1 MGVDVHVVSNGGVY
15 EKELEACGIKHYQVP
30 LHNKQ
35 LINVFSSYRALK
47 KIILENDIK
56 LVHAHARIPA
66 FICGVLQKRLK
77 FKLVTS
83 AHYTFSVAFPFNKL
97 SNWGDRVLSVS
108 QDIKDYLLKNY
119 KVNEKNISITVNGID
134 TTKFS
139 PAGGA
144 PRGNADEASVYDS
157 WPDTNEQF
165 RENVDGA
172 SAHDSQPI
180 SGDADNSSTHDSQS
194 ESTYCNLQEVDFEG
208 ASATPSSAV
217 QELLSELSLDPHTR
231 KIVSVSR
238 LDTENSLPVYTLIDI
253 AHQLP
258 RNIDIII
265 VGGGEESANIEK
277 KVSEA
282 NRRAGRKFIHMA
294 GRRTNVVTFLRLA
307 DVFAGVSRA
316 AMEAMSVA
324 VPVILAGHQGYLGIF
339 DENVLPTA
347 MENNF
352 TCRGCE
358 MTTPQKL
365 LRDLN
370 HLLNLPE
377 AQLAALGKYNR
388 QTMERYYSLERMA
401 KDALAVYDN
410 VLADEKNIVI
420 SGYYG
425 NNNSGDDNLLDSI
438 IQNLNALRPGLK
450 ITVLSL
456 KPKETRAQFGVD
468 AVYRFNLPAVFF
480 ALRKAD
486 LLVSGGG
493 NLIQDE
499 TSTRSLIYYL
509 WVINTARFWGVK
521 NMIYANG
528 IGPINRRGNF
538 ARVRRSLDKVDLITL
553 RESGSLEVL
562 KEIGVSRPRTHVTAD
577 AVFALPPVDASVDML
592 KKLGISGKFF
602 CVALRPWA
610 QNPPGLEA
618 QIAKA
623 CDYLIEKYGYQA
635 VFVPM
640 QPEKDSKIARQAIS
654 LMKNDAILLTP
665 APNDYNLGRGV
676 LGLASFAICMRLHGL
691 IHAMEKGVPAI
702 GLVYSSKIREFMES
716 MGQRWHMPVEEIDAG
731 RLIEFADAIHGD
743 MNSISAQIYKASGKL
758 KELAAK
764 NAELC
769 VELLDS

>member
-1 MGVDVHVVSNGGVY
+1 MHKVLMTLMGLEIGGAETHVLELSKTLKQMGVDVHVVSNGGVY

-66 FICGVLQKRLK
+66 FICGMLQKRLK

-119 KVNEKNISITVNGID
+119 KVDEKNISITVNGID
-134 TTKFS
+134 TIKFS
-139 PAGGA
+139 PSLGGQSHVNALPLDENMGANFSVGANLA
-144 PRGNADEASVYDS
+144 PTEM
-157 WPDTNEQF
+157 
-165 RENVDGA
+165 GA
-172 SAHDSQPI
+172 
-180 SGDADNSSTHDSQS
+180 T
-194 ESTYCNLQEVDFEG
+194 
-208 ASATPSSAV
+208 
-217 QELLSELSLDPHTR
+217 QELLAELKLDPSTC

-238 LDTENSLPVYTLIDI
+238 LDTENSLPVYILIEI
-253 AHQLP
+253 AKNLP
-258 RNIDIII
+258 SDIDIII
-265 VGGGEESANIEK
+265 VGGGEESNTIEK
-277 KVSEA
+277 KVNEA
-282 NRRAGRKFIHMA
+282 NAAAGRKFIHMV
-294 GRRTNVVTFLRLA
+294 GRRTDIVKFMQFA
-307 DVFAGVSRA
+307 DIFVGVSRA
-316 AMEAMSVA
+316 AMEAMSA
-324 VPVILAGHQGYLGIF
+324 ETPVILAGHQGYLGIF
-339 DENVLPTA
+339 EESLLPVA
-347 MENNF
+347 QENNF
-352 TCRGCE
+352 TCRGHE
-358 MTTPQKL
+358 ITTKDMLQ
-365 LRDLN
+365 RDLSQ
-370 HLLNLPE
+370 LLSLPKAE
-377 AQLAALGKYNR
+377 LAALGKYNR
-388 QTMERYYSLERMA
+388 QIIINHYSLERMA
-401 KDALAVYDN
+401 KDALSVYDD
-410 VLADEKNIVI
+410 VLADAKNIVI

-438 IQNLNALRPGLK
+438 IQNLRALRPGLK

-456 KPKETRAQFGVD
+456 KPKETRAEFGVD

-509 WVINTARFWGVK
+509 WVINTAHFLGVK

-528 IGPINRRGNF
+528 IGPVNRRSNYG
-538 ARVRRSLDKVDLITL
+538 RVRRSLNKVDLITL

-562 KEIGVSRPRTHVTAD
+562 KEIGVTRPKTVVTAD
-577 AVFALPPVDASVDML
+577 AVFALPPVAAGADIL
-592 KKLGISGKFF
+592 KNFGIHGKFF

-610 QNPPGLEA
+610 QNPPELEA
-618 QIAKA
+618 KIAKT
-623 CDYLIEKYGYQA
+623 CDYLIEKHGYQA

-640 QPEKDSKIARQAIS
+640 QPEKDSKIARQVIS

-665 APNDYNLGRGV
+665 APNDYNLGRSV

-716 MGQRWHMPVEEIDAG
+716 MDQPWHMPVEEIDAD
-731 RLIEFADAIHGD
+731 RLMAFSDEIHENMD
-743 MNSISAQIYKASGKL
+743 KVSAQIFEASNKL
-758 KELAAK
+758 KALAGR

-769 VELLDS
+769 VELLEG